1 MQGYRVCSGWH
12 SNVINQWLSIIGVI
26 SLSLIKLL
34 SLRSGAIYSPT
45 DSICF
50 SRVEV
55 SIGLPDSSS
64 RAVGEAAT
72 TRVDEN
78 VDGSRCSR
86 LDDQKQP
93 TERDEERTK
102 WTPFHHSAI
111 SIVFDT
117 KWAAGLMMLLCN
129 ICGLVAKR
137 ISERREALILAFVW
151 KKQSC
156 KPEGPVRMTA
166 LPAPWGKEKVTYYS
180 TGACR
185 TYTAKKY
192 FGDLPHGAVPQRPN
206 LIIIILRP
214 SRPFSVQ

>member
-12 SNVINQWLSIIGVI
+12 SNVINQRLSIIGVI

-50 SRVEV
+50 SHVEV

-93 TERDEERTK
+93 TEQDEERTK
-102 WTPFHHSAI
+102 
-111 SIVFDT
+111 
-117 KWAAGLMMLLCN
+117 
-129 ICGLVAKR
+129 
-137 ISERREALILAFVW
+137 
-151 KKQSC
+151 
-156 KPEGPVRMTA
+156 
-166 LPAPWGKEKVTYYS
+166 
-180 TGACR
+180 
-185 TYTAKKY
+185 
-192 FGDLPHGAVPQRPN
+192 
-206 LIIIILRP
+206 
-214 SRPFSVQ
+214 